1 MNILFD
7 LDGTLTDSG
16 PGITR
21 CLQHA
26 LTRLGRPAPA
36 ASALRRFVGPPLH
49 ETFAELLETRDAAL
63 VDGAVRLYRERFEE
77 TGMFE
82 NEMYPGVLEGLECL
96 SRQGHRMWVA
106 TSKPAIYAD
115 RIVDHFGVHRRAVGV
130 RERGR
135 AAAGGAGSS
144 RGEHG
149 RTLRDHGIERTAMRQ
164 AGVSLEPSGFVSN
177 SVTDA
182 RDENR
187 GSVVSQVRLRPEL
200 AAGLMGLAD
209 FSHAVVVFLT
219 VRGLDRRR
227 R

>member
-1 MNILFD
+1 
-7 LDGTLTDSG
+7 
-16 PGITR
+16 
-21 CLQHA
+21 
-26 LTRLGRPAPA
+26 
-36 ASALRRFVGPPLH
+36 
-49 ETFAELLETRDAAL
+49 
-63 VDGAVRLYRERFEE
+63 
-77 TGMFE
+77 
-82 NEMYPGVLEGLECL
+82 
-96 SRQGHRMWVA
+96 
-106 TSKPAIYAD
+106 
-115 RIVDHFGVHRRAVGV
+115 
-130 RERGR
+130 
-135 AAAGGAGSS
+135 
-144 RGEHG
+144 
-149 RTLRDHGIERTAMRQ
+149 MRQ

>member
-115 RIVDHFGVHRRAVGV
+115 RIVDHFGLRRWLQGVHGSELSGGKADKRRLIRDVMD
-130 RERGR
+130 
-135 AAAGGAGSS
+135 
-144 RGEHG
+144 
-149 RTLRDHGIERTAMRQ
+149 LR
-164 AGVSLEPSGFVSN
+164 S
-177 SVTDA
+177 
-182 RDENR
+182 
-187 GSVVSQVRLRPEL
+187 L
-200 AAGLMGLAD
+200 AAGETW
-209 FSHAVVVFLT
+209 VVGDRLHD
-219 VRGLDRRR
+219 VRGARANGVKCIGVRWGYGSAEELRQAEPDHLVASMAELCEIMGSKGRP
-227 R
+227 